1 MFIRKYRIFTI
12 IFLILFILFSA
23 LIWESKK
30 DNYANLFFDNGL
42 NAINMHYPIESLKI

>member
-23 LIWESKK
+23 FIWEAKK
-30 DNYANLFFDNGL
+30 DNYANLHFE
-42 NAINMHYPIESLKI
+42 NALKVTCNIYQPIL